1 MNIAFQFAGGSDG
14 KESACNAEDLG
25 SIPGLGSSPAMWE
38 TWVQSWVGMI
48 SWRREEL
55 ATPVFCLENSMD
67 REAWEATDHGAA
79 ESDLT
84 EQISVVKKLK
94 LYV

>member
-14 KESACNAEDLG
+14 KQSACNAGDLG

-55 ATPVFCLENSMD
+55 ATPVFCLENFMD
-67 REAWEATDHGAA
+67 REAWEATVHGAA
-79 ESDLT
+79 KSST
-84 EQISVVKKLK
+84 
-94 LYV
+94 

>member
-1 MNIAFQFAGGSDG
+1 MNKAFQFAGGSDG
-14 KESACNAEDLG
+14 KESACNAGDMG

-67 REAWEATDHGAA
+67 REAWEATVHGAA
-79 ESDLT
+79 KSPT
-84 EQISVVKKLK
+84 
-94 LYV
+94 

>member
-14 KESACNAEDLG
+14 KQSACNAGDLG

-55 ATPVFCLENSMD
+55 ATPVFCLENFVD
-67 REAWEATDHGAA
+67 REAWEATVHGAA
-79 ESDLT
+79 KSST
-84 EQISVVKKLK
+84 
-94 LYV
+94 

>member
-14 KESACNAEDLG
+14 KESACNAGDLG

-55 ATPVFCLENSMD
+55 ATAVFCLENSMD
-67 REAWEATDHGAA
+67 REAWEATVHGAA
-79 ESDLT
+79 KSPTWLSNF
-84 EQISVVKKLK
+84 Q
-94 LYV
+94 

>member
-1 MNIAFQFAGGSDG
+1 MNIAFQFDGGSDG

-55 ATPVFCLENSMD
+55 ATPVYCLENSMD

>member
-14 KESACNAEDLG
+14 KQSACNAGDLG
-25 SIPGLGSSPAMWE
+25 SIPGLGNSPAMWE

-55 ATPVFCLENSMD
+55 ATPVFCLENFMD
-67 REAWEATDHGAA
+67 REAWEATVHGAA
-79 ESDLT
+79 KSST
-84 EQISVVKKLK
+84 
-94 LYV
+94 

>member
-1 MNIAFQFAGGSDG
+1 MNKAFQFAGGSDG
-14 KESACNAEDLG
+14 KESACNAGDLG

-48 SWRREEL
+48 SWRRQEL

-67 REAWEATDHGAA
+67 REAWEATVHRAA
-79 ESDLT
+79 KSPT
-84 EQISVVKKLK
+84 
-94 LYV
+94 